1 MKTTV
6 LLFFFV
12 TTSIVYGQKKSHFL
26 SFGLDYRGYPIDIED
41 VPRGGYSSNGL
52 PDDSKFWQVTNLYGR
67 VGIKLEKNFYLSLA
81 SYTRYN
87 HLTWLQGDNLASP
100 VTYKRK
106 EKKNFKFDAFLDI
119 EKKMPLKKN
128 KERYFVALAGIGFT
142 NINTRFDVFLQDTL
156 PSGPTQGRRYQGN
169 FLHFTPRVS
178 LGYQYEK
185 IKLTIDTYFIEGPDL
200 TNLTSLWIGGTV
212 SYEIAL
218 KKKNK
223 Q

>member
-1 MKTTV
+1 MKV
-6 LLFFFV
+6 VPLLLFLLIASV
-12 TTSIVYGQKKSHFL
+12 ASSQKKACFL

-52 PDDSKFWQVTNLYGR
+52 LDDSKFWQVTSLYGR
-67 VGIKLEKNFYLSLA
+67 AGIKLDKNFYLSFA
-81 SYTRYN
+81 SYARYN
-87 HLTWLQGDNLASP
+87 HLTWLQGDNIAST
-100 VTYKRK
+100 VTYKRR
-106 EKKNFKFDAFLDI
+106 EKKNLKFDAFLDI

-156 PSGPTQGRRYQGN
+156 PSGPTQDRRYQGN

-185 IKLTIDTYFIEGPDL
+185 IKLTIDIYFIEGPDL

-218 KKKNK
+218 KKKN
-223 Q
+223 